1 MIIRHDLRLVFLH
14 IPKCAGKEL
23 RTVFAA
29 GAKPTDIESFFNFDY
44 CQKLKRHVD
53 MAHLPIDDLI
63 HFPACHYLR
72 NYTVVAAVRNP
83 YYRLHSAI
91 KEYCRQYS
99 KEDERVANNSGPTM
113 LSRLAY
119 VREIPMR
126 HGLRDPRFVHSMP
139 MHWFSHYG
147 QEPWVDHIVRCE
159 SLRNDVC
166 ELTEAL
172 KLPSEIK
179 DMALEKLAENDPAH
193 DTETITP
200 AEAAFANILYAV
212 DFDVFGYSR
221 LKQEGTGYGPFS
233 ETMSVLSPSESHS
246 HSIMLLE
253 RAQRVEWH
261 WGPVSEI
268 PSQSTMA
275 PTR

>member
-29 GAKPTDIESFFNFDY
+29 GAKPTDIESYFNFDY

-53 MAHLPIDDLI
+53 LAHLPIDDLI

-83 YYRLHSAI
+83 YHRLHSAI

-166 ELTEAL
+166 ELTETL

-221 LKQEGTGYGPFS
+221 LKQEGTGHGPFS